1 MFTEASCFI
10 SGSKSPLTPSC
21 QSIKKL
27 VVQTASVDSLIRIP
41 YQVIMTF
48 EILPGR
54 SSQEELTDLS
64 TNVQLGSQ
72 RLKDSQNF
80 PEATPRS

>member
-27 VVQTASVDSLIRIP
+27 VVQTASVESLIRIP

-54 SSQEELTDLS
+54 SSQEELTDLF
-64 TNVQLGSQ
+64 TNVQLGSLFISETQ
-72 RLKDSQNF
+72 GQSEF
-80 PEATPRS
+80 S